1 MPSSIGTHY
10 GWRTRTAI
18 YLNCRHETS
27 DMPGSG
33 KIIWICGLSG
43 AGKST
48 LAHAMVNSMRARGL
62 AVVLFDGDELREVLG
77 ATEPSRDNHGRDAR
91 LQLAMKYARLCRL
104 VANQGMHVVIAT
116 ISLFHEV
123 HSWNRNNLE
132 NYLEIYLK
140 VPIKELRRRDSKK
153 IYSRFESGEI
163 TNVAGLDLPIE
174 EPVAPDFVFEFT
186 PDQDIEKFIHSIFQK
201 FKWINA

>member
-1 MPSSIGTHY
+1 MRATICLNN
-10 GWRTRTAI
+10 
-18 YLNCRHETS
+18 YLEVP

-48 LAHAMVNSMRARGL
+48 LALATVNLMRKRGL
-62 AVVLFDGDELREVLG
+62 AAVLFDGDELREVFG
-77 ATEPSRDNHGRDAR
+77 ATESSRDNHGRDAR

-116 ISLFHEV
+116 ISLFHEI
-123 HSWNRNNLE
+123 HAWNRENLE
-132 NYLEIYLK
+132 NYFEIYLK
-140 VPIKELRRRDSKK
+140 VPIEELRRRDSKR

-163 TNVAGLDLPIE
+163 TNVAGLDMPIE
-174 EPVAPDFVFEFT
+174 EPVAPDLVIEFT
-186 PDQDIEKFIHSIFQK
+186 SDQDIAKFAHFIFQK
-201 FKWINA
+201 V